1 MEIWIIRNG
10 EKVGPIE
17 DYEVRRRINAGEIS
31 PDSPAWHDG
40 LDSWRPFSE
49 IDLFKHE
56 FSQLQKAVKTPEPV
70 KEVEIPSA
78 PTVPV
83 PPPVA
88 PPPRLA
94 RRFLARWLDLILYA
108 AVWWLLMWFA
118 RRNIEAILLNPWQMF
133 LQFVPWFVL
142 EIILIHKFATT
153 PGKALLGLRV
163 VNSDGSLLT
172 LAASTHRAVR
182 VLIAGIGFGWP
193 LLSIFC
199 QTVSFFTAK
208 KLGKP
213 IWDYLGNHQVE
224 SKPLRLWIIPIV
236 IALFYIAAQVQMAV
250 IAPYIF
256 KHSSDLYPAL
266 KEQFEKNPPW
276 HLPKRH

>member
-56 FSQLQKAVKTPEPV
+56 FSQLKKPV
-70 KEVEIPSA
+70 EVSQPVEKVEIPSA
-78 PTVPV
+78 SAVPV
-83 PPPVA
+83 PPPL
-88 PPPRLA
+88 PQKPRLA
-94 RRFLARWLDLILYA
+94 RRFFARWLDLILYA
-108 AVWWLLMWFA
+108 AVWWLLMWYT

-172 LAASTHRAVR
+172 LAASMHRAIR

-208 KLGKP
+208 KLGRP
-213 IWDYLGNHQVE
+213 IWDHLGNHQVE
-224 SKPLRLWIIPIV
+224 AKPLRLWIIPIV
-236 IALFYIAAQVQMAV
+236 IALFYIAGFIIVAV
-250 IAPYIF
+250 LWPYILED
-256 KHSSDLYPAL
+256 SSKSLPEL
-266 KEQFEKNPPW
+266 KEYYQKNPPW